1 MAEYLPPTEDLPIF
15 NSSLFISQ
23 EDPISIGTGDSRYLR
38 FPTSQGSETINGNL
52 TTTGNSITNGNT
64 TTSGQTNTNTIE
76 SIAGTLNIQT
86 SGIGNIEMGLDTAT
100 SGNTVFRGQNIN
112 FIAYNSVQI
121 EATNAYWTN
130 IGQGNFYYRGYN
142 GIPTIIMGNQT
153 TSVDYFYLSAD
164 VGSTTLQVYSGDL
177 NHNSSLGA
185 VNMNAATTINLLAT
199 TSVEI
204 QSTTNINTTT
214 TQNTA
219 IGNATGTIS
228 MRGAQLRPIEIGTYA
243 SQSSYST
250 SSSTPVRTYLG
261 GTLSTTNTFTNWA
274 TTALNYVMASISP
287 YNAAG
292 GVSLTA
298 GTYMVAF
305 GFNADN
311 TVAFTLSDIRM
322 GIGSVSTLVSGST
335 EAQFVAGTFN
345 RTCYFHRTDSTD
357 AAASDTDNL
366 GFTGMFRIGATTTVY
381 PWLRLNTSVSPILDV
396 IVDVIITKL
405 GSG

>member
-52 TTTGNSITNGNT
+52 TTTGNSITNGT
-64 TTSGQTNTNTIE
+64 TTSIGQTNTNRIE

-86 SGIGNIEMGLDTAT
+86 SGIGDIEMGLDTAT

-121 EATNAYWTN
+121 EATNAFWTN
-130 IGQGNFYYRGYN
+130 IGQGNFYYRAYN
-142 GIPTIIMGNQT
+142 GAPQIIMGNQT
-153 TSVDYFYLSAD
+153 TAVDYAAIVAENTGLTIESYSRPMDL
-164 VGSTTLQVYSGDL
+164 VGTTVAINQL
-177 NHNSSLGA
+177 
-185 VNMNAATTINLLAT
+185 TTG
-199 TSVEI
+199 
-204 QSTTNINTTT
+204 NTV
-214 TQNTA
+214 

-228 MRGAQLRPIEIGTYA
+228 MTGNMLRPIQIGTYA

-250 SSSTPVRTYLG
+250 TSSTPVRTYLG
-261 GTLSTTNTFTNWA
+261 GTLETQKVFTNWA
-274 TTALNYVMASISP
+274 TTNLNYVMASITP

-311 TVAFTLSDIRM
+311 TVAFVLSDIRM

-345 RTCYFHRTDSTD
+345 RTCYYHRTDATD

-381 PWLRLNTSVSPILDV
+381 PWLRLNTSVSPIPDV

>member
-52 TTTGNSITNGNT
+52 TTTGNTITNGNT

-112 FIAYNSVQI
+112 FIAYNSIQL

-130 IGQGNFYYRGYN
+130 VGQGNFYYRAYN
-142 GIPTIIMGNQT
+142 GAPTIIMGNQT
-153 TSVDYFYLSAD
+153 LGVDYFYMEANS
-164 VGSTTLQVYSGDL
+164 GGTTFTSYAGDL
-177 NHNSSLGA
+177 TLNSILGA
-185 VNMNAATTINLLAT
+185 VNLQAT

-204 QSTTNINTTT
+204 QSTTNINTSSTA
-214 TQNTA
+214 NTA

-228 MRGAQLRPIEIGTYA
+228 MTGNMLRPIQIGTYA

-250 SSSTPVRTYLG
+250 TSSTPVRTFLG
-261 GTLSTTNTFTNWA
+261 GTLETQKVFTNWA
-274 TTALNYVMASISP
+274 TTTLNYVMASITP

-292 GVSLTA
+292 GLSLTA

-311 TVAFTLSDIRM
+311 TVAFVLSDIRM

-345 RTCYFHRTDSTD
+345 RTCYYHRTDGTD

-381 PWLRLNTSVSPILDV
+381 PWLRLNASVSPIPDV

>member
-1 MAEYLPPTEDLPIF
+1 MAIRLPPILKGPIF
-15 NSSLFISQ
+15 NTSFFTDLNSPLTI
-23 EDPISIGTGDSRYLR
+23 EEGDGRYLLY
-38 FPTSQGSETINGNL
+38 PVSQGSETINGNL

-130 IGQGNFYYRGYN
+130 VGQGNFYYRAYN
-142 GIPTIIMGNQT
+142 GNPTIIMGNQT
-153 TSVDYFYLSAD
+153 LGVDYLYIEANA
-164 VGSTTLQVYSGDL
+164 GGTTLTSYAGGITL
-177 NHNSSLGA
+177 NSTLGA
-185 VNMNAATTINLLAT
+185 VNLQAT

-204 QSTTNINTTT
+204 QSTANINTATT
-214 TQNTA
+214 SNTS
-219 IGNATGTIS
+219 IGNTTGTITLT
-228 MRGAQLRPIEIGTYA
+228 GAQTRPIEIGTYSA
-243 SQSSYST
+243 QSSYST
-250 SSSTPVRTYLG
+250 TSSTPVRTYLG
-261 GTLSTTNTFTNWA
+261 GTLETQKVFTNWA
-274 TTALNYVMASISP
+274 TTNLNYVMAGITP

-305 GFNADN
+305 AFNADN
-311 TVAFTLSDIRM
+311 TVAFVLSDIRM

-345 RTCYFHRTDSTD
+345 RTCYYHRTDGTD

-381 PWLRLNTSVSPILDV
+381 PWLRLNASVSPIPDV